1 MKNDIDLQAPWVGM
15 SDWDYLGWETEEE
28 EYERELAYDEY
39 IDRLI
44 DERKEEEWFREK
56 ENKNVK

>member
-1 MKNDIDLQAPWVGM
+1 MRNDRDIQAPCVGQ
-15 SDWDYLGWETEEE
+15 SDWDYLDWETEEE
-28 EYERELAYDEY
+28 ELQRELAYDEY

-56 ENKNVK
+56 ENKNAE